1 MPVTTNVNIVSQGK
15 GKQIAHMG
23 KGGKR
28 RHITA
33 KGGKKRVAPMYNSSG
48 NGGKGQAAS
57 TIGKS
62 LDQFTAPKKN
72 KKHRFKPGT
81 VALREIRKCQ
91 RSTELYIK
99 KRPFFKIIKF
109 LAGELA
115 SGTAFPNVPQIT
127 PNAALAL
134 QEGLESYLVRLLED
148 TNLEAIHR
156 NRQTI
161 APKDLQLARR
171 IRGERV

>member
-1 MPVTTNVNIVSQGK
+1 MPVTTNVNIVSQGG

-28 RHITA
+28 KHIPA
-33 KGGKKRVAPMYNSSG
+33 KGGKKRIAPMYNSFG
-48 NGGKGQAAS
+48 NNGKGQAS

-62 LDQFTAPKKN
+62 IEQFAAPKK

-99 KRPFFKIIKF
+99 KRPFFRILKY
-109 LAGELA
+109 LAGDLA

-171 IRGERV
+171 IRGERM

>member
-15 GKQIAHMG
+15 QIAHMG

-28 RHITA
+28 HHISA
-33 KGGKKRVAPMYNSSG
+33 KGGKKRTAPMYNSSG
-48 NGGKGQAAS
+48 KGGKGQQAS

-62 LDQFTAPKKN
+62 LEQFAAPKKN

-99 KRPFFKIIKF
+99 KRPFFRILKH

-127 PNAALAL
+127 PNAALAF
-134 QEGLESYLVRLLED
+134 QEGLESYLVKLFED
-148 TNLEAIHR
+148 TNLESIHR

-171 IRGERV
+171 IRGERM